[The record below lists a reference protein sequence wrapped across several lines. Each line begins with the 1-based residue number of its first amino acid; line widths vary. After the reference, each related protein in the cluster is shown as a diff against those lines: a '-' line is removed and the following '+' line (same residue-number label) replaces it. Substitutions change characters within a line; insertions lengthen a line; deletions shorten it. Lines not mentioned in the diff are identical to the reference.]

1 MVPSAFVVL
10 DEMPLTVNGKLDR
23 KRLPAPDIGEQLG
36 KQYIAPRTETETLLA
51 EIWREVLGVEK
62 VGTED
67 DFFELGGHS
76 LLATQLASRVAKC
89 FAIDLPLRSV
99 FETGNV
105 ATLAE
110 KIDVLLWA
118 TRSETVEAGS
128 LNETDFEEIEF

>member
-1 MVPSAFVVL
+1 
-10 DEMPLTVNGKLDR
+10 
-23 KRLPAPDIGEQLG
+23 
-36 KQYIAPRTETETLLA
+36 
-51 EIWREVLGVEK
+51 
-62 VGTED
+62 
-67 DFFELGGHS
+67 
-76 LLATQLASRVAKC
+76 LATQLASRVAKC

>member
-1 MVPSAFVVL
+1 
-10 DEMPLTVNGKLDR
+10 EMPLTVNGKFDR
-23 KRLPAPDIGEQLG
+23 KRLPAPDLGEQLS
-36 KQYIAPRTETETLLA
+36 KLYVAPRTETETLLA

-62 VGTED
+62 VGVED

-76 LLATQLASRVAKC
+76 LLATQLVSRVAKC

-99 FETGNV
+99 FEAGNV

-118 TRSETVEAGS
+118 TRSEAMDAGY